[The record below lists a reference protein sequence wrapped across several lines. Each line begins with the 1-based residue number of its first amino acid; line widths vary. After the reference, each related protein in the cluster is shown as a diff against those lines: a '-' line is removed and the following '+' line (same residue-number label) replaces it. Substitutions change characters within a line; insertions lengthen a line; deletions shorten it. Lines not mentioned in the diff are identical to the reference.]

1 MTLNQIKNTIVYRN
15 VPFFV
20 QAMVFLNA
28 IHIVKLANFPNFKAK
43 TNARSKG
50 DIWENRAAIPI
61 LANDT
66 VCK

>member
-50 DIWENRAAIPI
+50 DI
-61 LANDT
+61 
-66 VCK
+66 